1 MTGLPVR
8 SNAFSFLYRSVVL
21 AGAGIWLCAPAHA
34 QTQRGASP
42 ETGVGASYITG
53 DYGQPGET
61 TSVVYAPLTVTLR
74 APNWRLEATAPFIQ
88 IHGPSNVAGADGTPI
103 VVGGGPSSES
113 TRAGFGD
120 VLLGGGFYLPRAPN
134 LPLFDLSAKV
144 KLPTAASDLGTG
156 RADYSAQVAAY
167 QPVTPKLLLMAS
179 AGYQWLGSS
188 DLYRLSDGPTGMVGF
203 NYKAGSAVDAG
214 ATLNFT
220 SRIAQDLDHQLY
232 VSPYLTWRANRLFG
246 ITGYVLAGLTK
257 SSPTAGGGVQLT
269 FYR

>member
-1 MTGLPVR
+1 VTGLPVR
-8 SNAFSFLYRSVVL
+8 SGALPRLYRSLAL
-21 AGAGIWLCAPAHA
+21 AGAGLCLYAPAHA
-34 QTQRGASP
+34 QTQQGASP
-42 ETGVGASYITG
+42 ETGIGASYITG
-53 DYGQPGET
+53 DYGEHQAT
-61 TSVVYAPLTVTLR
+61 DVVYAPLTLTLR

-88 IHGPSNVAGADGTPI
+88 IHGPNNVAGADGTPV
-103 VVGGGPSSES
+103 VVGGEGSTRES

-120 VLLGGGFYLPRAPN
+120 VLLGGGFYLPRAAN

-167 QPVTPKLLLMAS
+167 EPVTPKFLLMAS

-188 DLYRLSDGPTGMVGF
+188 DLYHLRDGPTGMVGF
-203 NYKAGSAVDAG
+203 NYKAASVLDAG

-220 SRIAQDLDHQLY
+220 SRIAQDLDHQVY
-232 VSPYLTWRANRLFG
+232 VSPYLTWRVNRLFG
-246 ITGYVLAGLTK
+246 VTGYALAGLTR
-257 SSPTAGGGVQLT
+257 SSPSGGGGVQLT